1 MTDKPKHIPG
11 HITYLVCVDETDEC
25 RVAMR
30 LAALRARYTGGQIVL
45 LYVIKPA
52 VFQHWAAVG
61 EKMAEESRMEAE
73 ERLQVLAAEVHEYA
87 GIMPVLFVKEG
98 SAAEQILQLIEDEP
112 YISAMVLGCAPEGKG
127 HNDLVH
133 ELTSQL
139 TKRLSIPLLIVPGN
153 LSDQELRD
161 LT

>member
-1 MTDKPKHIPG
+1 
-11 HITYLVCVDETDEC
+11 
-25 RVAMR
+25 
-30 LAALRARYTGGQIVL
+30 
-45 LYVIKPA
+45 
-52 VFQHWAAVG
+52 
-61 EKMAEESRMEAE
+61 
-73 ERLQVLAAEVHEYA
+73 
-87 GIMPVLFVKEG
+87 LFVKEG

-127 HNDLVH
+127 NNDLVH
-133 ELTSQL
+133 ELTNEL